1 MFKQDDDG
9 YYSMRIYDP
18 LYDRGFVKYAYK
30 KTGIY
35 FNEELF
41 QLSLESSNEL
51 GNTDFKKGDK
61 SVVSIEM
68 FQIYAPLVYEYVKLN
83 NIELPSIDDD
93 NKKYAKKI
101 YGFVMDK
108 KFIDFAFKKSGITFS
123 KEMFSYFDRQEK
135 GATDAEKYS
144 AEDWCEDQELDC
156 KRRIIICP
164 DCFHK
169 CHWIWWAVP
178 Q

>member
-1 MFKQDDDG
+1 MTKGKDWDDRERERTGKEIMEEIEHISKLYLSLIEEYANLNHLKMFKQDDDG

-35 FNEELF
+35 FHEELF

-93 NKKYAKKI
+93 NKKYAKKM
-101 YGFVMDK
+101 YGFVLDK

-123 KEMFSYFDRQEK
+123 KEMFSYFDKQE
-135 GATDAEKYS
+135 
-144 AEDWCEDQELDC
+144 
-156 KRRIIICP
+156 
-164 DCFHK
+164 
-169 CHWIWWAVP
+169 
-178 Q
+178 